1 MKKIILSFSLG
12 MMILTTVLIV
22 MSVDAKDI
30 RQDEI
35 NGSLPEALEAAVES
49 AMAQTYEDRAYST
62 GDSDEFVTDFLEKFC
77 MQIDSAEDIEVKV
90 LDMDKEH
97 GLMSVEVNASFPNA
111 GGNVSRLSCVK
122 TAVFEKEQ
130 DTAAQEYAK
139 ITFMT
144 NDGEYKVYSLPK
156 GSRLIIPKSPED
168 TGFRYWSDVNGHQI
182 DESYIVNED
191 MTIIAVYL

>member
-1 MKKIILSFSLG
+1 MKKIILAFSLG

-49 AMAQTYEDRAYST
+49 AMAQIYEDRAYST
-62 GDSDEFVTDFLEKFC
+62 GDSDEFVADFLEKFC

>member
-1 MKKIILSFSLG
+1 

-49 AMAQTYEDRAYST
+49 AMAQIYEDRAYST
-62 GDSDEFVTDFLEKFC
+62 GDSDEFVADFFEKFC

-97 GLMSVEVNASFPNA
+97 GLMSVEVTAAFPNA
-111 GGNVSRLSCVK
+111 GGNISRISCVK
-122 TAVFEKEQ
+122 TAVLEKEQ
-130 DTAAQEYAK
+130 DTASQEYAQ

-144 NDGEYKVYSLPK
+144 NDEVYKVYSLPK
-156 GSRLIIPKSPED
+156 GSNIIIPVNPED
-168 TGFRYWSDVNGHQI
+168 TGFRYWSDESGHQI
-182 DESYIVNED
+182 DESYVITED

>member
-1 MKKIILSFSLG
+1 MKKIILAFSLG

-49 AMAQTYEDRAYST
+49 AMAQIYEDRAYST
-62 GDSDEFVTDFLEKFC
+62 GDSDEFVADFLEKFC

-111 GGNVSRLSCVK
+111 GGNVSRISCVK
-122 TAVFEKEQ
+122 TAVLEKEQ
-130 DTAAQEYAK
+130 DTASQDYAQ

-144 NDGEYKVYSLPK
+144 NDDVYKVYSLPK
-156 GSRLIIPKSPED
+156 GSNIIIPVNTED
-168 TGFRYWSDVNGHQI
+168 TGFRYWSDESGHQI
-182 DESYIVNED
+182 DESYVITED

>member
-1 MKKIILSFSLG
+1 MKKIILAFSLG

-49 AMAQTYEDRAYST
+49 AMAQIYEDRAYST
-62 GDSDEFVTDFLEKFC
+62 GDSDEFVADFLEKFC

-130 DTAAQEYAK
+130 DTAAQEYVR
-139 ITFMT
+139 ITFIT
-144 NDGEYKVYSLPK
+144 NDGEYKVYSMPK
-156 GSRLIIPKSPED
+156 GSSLIIPKNPED

>member
-35 NGSLPEALEAAVES
+35 NGSLPVALEAAVES

-62 GDSDEFVTDFLEKFC
+62 GDSDEFVMDFLEKFC

-90 LDMDKEH
+90 LDMDYEH
-97 GLMSVEVNASFPNA
+97 GLMSVEVTASFPNA
-111 GGNVSRLSCVK
+111 GGNISRISCVK
-122 TAVFEKEQ
+122 TAVLEKEQ
-130 DTAAQEYAK
+130 DTASQEYAQ

-144 NDGEYKVYSLPK
+144 NDEVYKVYSLPK
-156 GSRLIIPKSPED
+156 GSNIIIPVNPED
-168 TGFRYWSDVNGHQI
+168 TGFRYWSDISGHQI
-182 DESYIVNED
+182 DESYVITED

>member
-1 MKKIILSFSLG
+1 MKKIILAFSLG

-49 AMAQTYEDRAYST
+49 AMAEIYEDRAYTT
-62 GDSDEFVTDFLEKFC
+62 GNSDEFVTDFLEKFC

>member
-1 MKKIILSFSLG
+1 MKKIILAFSLG

-49 AMAQTYEDRAYST
+49 AMAQIYEDRAYST
-62 GDSDEFVTDFLEKFC
+62 GDSDEFVADFLEKFC

-130 DTAAQEYAK
+130 DTAAQEYVR

-156 GSRLIIPKSPED
+156 GSSLIIPKNPED

>member
-1 MKKIILSFSLG
+1 MKKIILAFSLG

-49 AMAQTYEDRAYST
+49 AMAQIYEDRAYST
-62 GDSDEFVTDFLEKFC
+62 GDSDEFVADFLEKFC

-130 DTAAQEYAK
+130 DTAAQEYVR
-139 ITFMT
+139 ITFIT

-156 GSRLIIPKSPED
+156 GSSLIIPKNPED

>member
-90 LDMDKEH
+90 LDMDYEH
-97 GLMSVEVNASFPNA
+97 GLMSVEVTASFPNA
-111 GGNVSRLSCVK
+111 GGNISRISCVK
-122 TAVFEKEQ
+122 TAVLEKEQ
-130 DTAAQEYAK
+130 DTASQEYAQ

-144 NDGEYKVYSLPK
+144 NDEVYKVYSLPK

>member
-1 MKKIILSFSLG
+1 MKKIILAFSLG

-22 MSVDAKDI
+22 MSVDAKGI

-49 AMAQTYEDRAYST
+49 AMAQIYEDRAYST
-62 GDSDEFVTDFLEKFC
+62 GDSDEFVADFLEKFC

-130 DTAAQEYAK
+130 DTAAQEYVR

-156 GSRLIIPKSPED
+156 GSSLIIPKNPED

>member
-1 MKKIILSFSLG
+1 MKKIILAFSLG

-49 AMAQTYEDRAYST
+49 AMAEIYEDRAYTT
-62 GDSDEFVTDFLEKFC
+62 GNSDEFVTDFLEKFC

-90 LDMDKEH
+90 LDMDYEH
-97 GLMSVEVNASFPNA
+97 GLMSVEVTAAFPNA
-111 GGNVSRLSCVK
+111 GGNISRISCVK
-122 TAVFEKEQ
+122 TAVLEKEQ
-130 DTAAQEYAK
+130 DTAAQEYVR

-156 GSRLIIPKSPED
+156 GSSLIIPKNPED

>member
-1 MKKIILSFSLG
+1 MKKIILAFSLG

-49 AMAQTYEDRAYST
+49 AMAQIYEDRAYST
-62 GDSDEFVTDFLEKFC
+62 GDSDEFVADFLEKFC

-122 TAVFEKEQ
+122 TAIFEKEQ
-130 DTAAQEYAK
+130 DTAAQEYVR

-156 GSRLIIPKSPED
+156 GSSLIIPKNPED